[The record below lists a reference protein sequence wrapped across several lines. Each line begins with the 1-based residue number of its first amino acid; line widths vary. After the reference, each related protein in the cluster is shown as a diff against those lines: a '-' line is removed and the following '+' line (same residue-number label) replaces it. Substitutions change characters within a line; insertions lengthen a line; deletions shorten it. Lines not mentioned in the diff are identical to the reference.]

1 MVCFQKADVILS
13 FGTQTLIKISY
24 QTYEKFNLL
33 KSLHSFCI
41 YQTWTLQLNK
51 LVNALVFKLL
61 KQYVFARLVILIK
74 MLNSIDY
81 LGILCLKCQHA
92 FL

>member
-1 MVCFQKADVILS
+1 MVCVQKADVILN
-13 FGTQTLIKISY
+13 FRTQTLIKITY
-24 QTYEKFNLL
+24 QTYEKF
-33 KSLHSFCI
+33 KSLHNFCI
-41 YQTWTLQLNK
+41 YQTLTMQLNT
-51 LVNALVFKLL
+51 LLNALVFKLL
-61 KQYVFARLVILIK
+61 KQYVFASLVILIK